1 MKWSKF
7 LEFGPVSGEREGEAL
22 EWREILNCLKNT
34 RQDLLELI
42 SAIDEDQLHSKP
54 DEQSWSISQICEH
67 LWINEELFIRAID
80 AGLRRDDDH
89 IVGYK
94 SLELAVD
101 RSKKINSPAIS
112 RPVNNHLS
120 FTQLREKLLQSR
132 QRLSELLNSL
142 EDPDLL
148 YRRFYRHPVFDEL
161 SLHQWVEL
169 LYLHEL
175 RHIEQI
181 HDNLEA

>member
-1 MKWSKF
+1 M
-7 LEFGPVSGEREGEAL
+7 L
-22 EWREILNCLKNT
+22 EWREILNHLKNT

-42 SAIDEDQLHSKP
+42 SAIDEDQLHNKP

-89 IVGYK
+89 IVENK
-94 SLELAVD
+94 SLELATD
-101 RSKKINSPAIS
+101 RSKKIDSPAIS
-112 RPVNNHLS
+112 KPVNNHLS
-120 FTQLREKLLQSR
+120 YTQLREKLLQSR

-142 EDPDLL
+142 EEPDVLHK
-148 YRRFYRHPVFDEL
+148 RFYRHPVFDEL
-161 SLHQWVEL
+161 SLYQWVEL
-169 LYLHEL
+169 LYLHEQ

-181 HDNLEA
+181 HGNMDKVNKGAQE